1 MVFASPVF
9 LFAFL
14 PLTLGLYYLSG
25 KHNIVLLAASLFF
38 YAWGEPVY
46 LFLMLFS
53 ILVNWLLAR
62 AIQKRRRKALLVA
75 AVVLNLGM
83 LAVFKYTDFFISCL
97 NGVFRT
103 GLPLRHIAL
112 PLGIS
117 FYTFQILSY
126 VVDVWRGD
134 VPAENSLLNLG
145 TYISMF
151 PQLIAGPIVRYSDIR
166 QSLSGKKHIPLS
178 QVGEG
183 ARRFCLGLGK
193 KVLLAN
199 LVSQCANLT
208 FDFGGELLSAGAAWM
223 GAACYALQIYFD
235 FSGYSDMA
243 IGLGKM
249 LGFQFP
255 ENFNYPYVSSSVR
268 EFWRRWH
275 ITLSVWF
282 RDYLYIPLGG
292 NRRGAARTGLNL
304 LIVFLLCGLWHGA
317 GLNFALWGLYHG
329 LFLVLERLPLF
340 QRKRSRFIGVPL
352 TLVVVIVGWVLFRAD
367 TPAAAWSYLKAM
379 AGFGGTLG
387 VSGVTRKLTLAAFAV
402 GVVGCV
408 PWLPWLKKRISGSLR
423 LVNLFDLL
431 GVIAAVAVL
440 ALSVFLLIGGT
451 YNPFIYFRF

>member
-14 PLTLGLYYLSG
+14 PLMLGVYYLSG
-25 KHNIVLLAASLFF
+25 KRNIVLLAASLLF

-46 LFLMLFS
+46 LFLMLFN
-53 ILVNWLLAR
+53 IGVNWRLALSIR
-62 AIQKRRRKALLVA
+62 KHRRKAYLVT
-75 AVVLNLGM
+75 AVALNLG
-83 LAVFKYTDFFISCL
+83 LLVVFKYANMLVSGFSSLFH
-97 NGVFRT
+97 VH
-103 GLPLRHIAL
+103 LPLRHIAL

-126 VVDVWRGD
+126 VVDVWRGT
-134 VPAENSLLNLG
+134 VPAEANVLDLG

-151 PQLIAGPIVRYSDIR
+151 PQLIAGPIVRYGDIR
-166 QSLSGKKHIPLS
+166 ESLAARRKIPLS
-178 QVGEG
+178 DIGEG

-199 LVSQCANLT
+199 VVSQCANLA
-208 FDFGGELLSAGAAWM
+208 FDLGGDLLSAGAAWT

-249 LGFQFP
+249 LGFKFP
-255 ENFNYPYVSSSVR
+255 ENFHYPYIASSVR

-282 RDYLYIPLGG
+282 RDYVYIPMGG
-292 NRRGAARTGLNL
+292 NRKGAARTGLNL
-304 LIVFLLCGLWHGA
+304 LVVFILCGLWHGA

-329 LFLVLERLPLF
+329 LFLVLERLPFL
-340 QRKRSRFIGVPL
+340 RKKRPKAIGIPL
-352 TLVVVIVGWVLFRAD
+352 TLLVVLAGWVLFRAD
-367 TPAAAWSYLKAM
+367 TPTAAWTYLKAM
-379 AGFGGTLG
+379 AGFGGTVG
-387 VSGVTRKLTLAAFAV
+387 IGSIAGAPVCIAFAA
-402 GVVGCV
+402 GIIGCL
-408 PWLPWLKKRISGSLR
+408 PWLPALKRKISGKER
-423 LVNLFDLL
+423 LENLFDLL
-431 GVIAAVAVL
+431 GVIAAAAVL
-440 ALSVFLLIGGT
+440 VFSVFLLIGGT